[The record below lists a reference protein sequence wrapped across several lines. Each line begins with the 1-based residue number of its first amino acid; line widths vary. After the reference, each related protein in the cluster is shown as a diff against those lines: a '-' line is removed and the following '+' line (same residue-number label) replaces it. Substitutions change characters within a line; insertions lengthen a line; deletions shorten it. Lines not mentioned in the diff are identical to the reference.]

1 MRVQVHLLLILI
13 TGSAAETVWGV
24 ARARPQRPVKK
35 QAQTVRPAPG
45 SVAKASP
52 AMSVSRSNGVA
63 SSQSARKQAGKAV
76 PASSRKR
83 AVRSKARKTA
93 APRFE
98 PYVVQNWPA
107 EALERIPTAWIETPP
122 APPPPQNCRVCETW
136 LLASAYE
143 QIGIRY
149 RRGGANPKTGFDC
162 SGLMRYLFERN
173 FQISLPPTAPQQFQ
187 TGLRVEKW
195 ELEPGDLV
203 FFRTRRG
210 WHVGLYVGNDFF
222 LHAPNRRKTVR
233 VSPLFADDYW
243 RRAYVGSRRIPLP
256 EPVEAVV
263 SDDLSANND

>member
-1 MRVQVHLLLILI
+1 MRVQVLLLLLI
-13 TGSAAETVWGV
+13 TGCAAATAGGAV
-24 ARARPQRPVKK
+24 RA
-35 QAQTVRPAPG
+35 
-45 SVAKASP
+45 
-52 AMSVSRSNGVA
+52 
-63 SSQSARKQAGKAV
+63 SARTPAKKRVQAGKAPAGRAPQAAARKSV
-76 PASSRKR
+76 KPASKVARSRQAKRPAVTAAAVKGRKR
-83 AVRSKARKTA
+83 AVRRKARKPE

-107 EALERIPTAWIETPP
+107 EALERIPTAWIDTPP
-122 APPPPQNCRVCETW
+122 APPVQGNCRVCETM

-143 QIGIRY
+143 QNGVRY
-149 RRGGANPKTGFDC
+149 RRGGVSPETGFDC

-210 WHVGLYVGNDFF
+210 WHVGLYVGNDAF

-243 RRAYVGSRRIPLP
+243 RRAFVGARRIALP
-256 EPVEAVV
+256 EPEGAVV
-263 SDDLSANND
+263 SDDLSANNN

>member
-1 MRVQVHLLLILI
+1 MALAADRVRAPAKGQRRTSGVKPPAHTAGAAKQAAKAASAR
-13 TGSAAETVWGV
+13 TGKGRPAAVSTTGGRRAASVKASGRRT
-24 ARARPQRPVKK
+24 RARRAAAAREPKI
-35 QAQTVRPAPG
+35 QAYEIR
-45 SVAKASP
+45 
-52 AMSVSRSNGVA
+52 
-63 SSQSARKQAGKAV
+63 
-76 PASSRKR
+76 
-83 AVRSKARKTA
+83 
-93 APRFE
+93 
-98 PYVVQNWPA
+98 NWPESVVRNVPSA
-107 EALERIPTAWIETPP
+107 WSEAPP

-233 VSPLFADDYW
+233 VSPLFADPYW
-243 RRAYVGSRRIPLP
+243 RRAFVGARRIPLP
-256 EPVEAVV
+256 DPAGTLP
-263 SDDLSANND
+263 SGDLASNNN